1 MNFRLHLVLN
11 TRIFKAVG
19 GGLTLD
25 FAPVLPQLGDRASLE
40 FLLSARLV
48 QPTLN
53 NLGDLILAKEIIFLD
68 AMKVVVVVVFAQ
80 QDFLGARFGPSLT
93 VWGALETVTAAFAP
107 LVLFLPHL

>member
-11 TRIFKAVG
+11 ARIFKAVG
-19 GGLTLD
+19 GLTLD
-25 FAPVLPQLGDRASLE
+25 FASVLPQLGDRASLE

-53 NLGDLILAKEIIFLD
+53 NLGDLVLAKEIIFLD

-93 VWGALETVTAAFAP
+93 VWGTLETVTVALAP